1 MMFVSSGQGPTFMA
15 DRDSHCSQLPS
26 NHVGSSEYHDDSS
39 QAMPHIFFAS
49 CTCSDLVYAALQAIC
64 TKVSKAPV
72 MWLSFEE
79 EAWGLQ
85 ARQISNTMVYL
96 IELPANRMP
105 SYSIA
110 ILRARLQS

>member
-1 MMFVSSGQGPTFMA
+1 MFVSSGQGPTFMA

-26 NHVGSSEYHDDSS
+26 NQVGSSEYHDDSS

-79 EAWGLQ
+79 GLGPSGSANQ
-85 ARQISNTMVYL
+85 RYHGLPHRTIKL
-96 IELPANRMP
+96 IDAELFHFN
-105 SYSIA
+105 
-110 ILRARLQS
+110 LTARLQS